1 MAAELP
7 ARLADGGDR
16 LFYTQVGEPVTRRVS
31 IPSVCTKPI
40 LMANG
45 IRIEYKLEIG

>member
-16 LFYTQVGEPVTRRVS
+16 PFYTQVGEPVTRRVS

-40 LMANG
+40 LIANE
-45 IRIEYKLEIG
+45 IRIGTQREIG